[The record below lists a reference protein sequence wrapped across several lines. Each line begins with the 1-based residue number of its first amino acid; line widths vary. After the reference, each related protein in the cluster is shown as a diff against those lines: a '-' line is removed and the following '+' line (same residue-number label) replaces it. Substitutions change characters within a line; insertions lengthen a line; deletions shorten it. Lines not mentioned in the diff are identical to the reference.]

1 MFYIFSTITATFN
14 PVITQPLSYFCRF
27 YANYLADENEPQ
39 LNDRPTPGTYEKS
52 LSSLIFLSFGIFLL
66 NSVNEHL
73 TQNISEDT
81 KRSLENY
88 NNDEAEILSKL
99 MSDHETLGLLFSGR
113 SLPSNPAGSSSLINN
128 YLRLVMNLLNIYS
141 SDTSDRDVDC
151 VWKLYCYQLNE
162 QANLGGMASSVA
174 KINSVGM
181 KLVLERIPGSA
192 AIPAVFRSMVNWK
205 NLQCDQMFPQC
216 VQ

>member
-1 MFYIFSTITATFN
+1 MGQGEQQVPINRRMGGAGGNGGNKIGVLENMQEMISLAKSEVGVLRELARNVTDSGKELNLWEILDAVNATVSDN
-14 PVITQPLSYFCRF
+14 PNSGIAKLMKRF

-73 TQNISEDT
+73 TQNVSEDT

-88 NNDEAEILSKL
+88 NNDEA
-99 MSDHETLGLLFSGR
+99 
-113 SLPSNPAGSSSLINN
+113 
-128 YLRLVMNLLNIYS
+128 
-141 SDTSDRDVDC
+141 
-151 VWKLYCYQLNE
+151 
-162 QANLGGMASSVA
+162 NLGGRASSVA

-181 KLVLERIPGSA
+181 KLVLERMPGSGA
-192 AIPAVFRSMVNWK
+192 
-205 NLQCDQMFPQC
+205 
-216 VQ
+216 